1 MPKKNKRSYKSLVRL
16 RQAGDTRRRIIE
28 ATRQLLQREGYAG
41 MTIEAIA
48 QRAEVSAQ
56 SVYAIFKSKTGILIA
71 LLDQST
77 FGPDYEEV
85 VRQALNAR
93 DPEARLRL
101 AAGVAK
107 QIRSAQSAAFD
118 LMRGAGVVA
127 PELAKLEQQRERL
140 RYEKEESMIT
150 FLRHSGRIRPGLSH
164 RTARDIFWMLT
175 GGDVYRMLV
184 SERRWSP
191 QQYQD
196 WLAETLVHSLLTPGR
211 AKPVRRQGM
220 KPDSLLGPGLSL

>member
-1 MPKKNKRSYKSLVRL
+1 LPKTKQQRPYKSLVRQ
-16 RQAGDTRRRIIE
+16 RQAEDTRRRIVE
-28 ATRQLLQREGYAG
+28 ATRQLLQSEGYAG

-56 SVYAIFKSKTGILIA
+56 SVYAIFRSKTGILIA
-71 LLDQST
+71 LVDQST
-77 FGPDYEEV
+77 FGSDYEKV
-85 VRQALNAR
+85 VRQALGAS

-101 AAGVAK
+101 AAGVAR
-107 QIRSAQSAAFD
+107 QIRGGQSTAFD

-127 PELAKLEQQRERL
+127 PELAKLQQQRERL
-140 RYEKEESMIT
+140 RYEKEQGMIN
-150 FLRHSGRIRPGLSH
+150 FLRDSGRLRPGLSH
-164 RTARDIFWMLT
+164 KAARDIFWMLT

-196 WLAETLVHSLLTPGR
+196 WLADTLVNSLLATGK
-211 AKPVRRQGM
+211 AVR
-220 KPDSLLGPGLSL
+220 S

>member
-1 MPKKNKRSYKSLVRL
+1 LPKTKKRPYKSLVRQ

-28 ATRQLLQREGYAG
+28 AARRLLQRDGYAG

-85 VRQALNAR
+85 VRKALKAS
-93 DPEARLRL
+93 DPETRLRR
-101 AAGVAK
+101 AAGVAR
-107 QIRSAQSAAFD
+107 QIRGAQSAVFD

-127 PELAKLEQQRERL
+127 PQLAKLQQQRERL
-140 RYEKEESMIT
+140 RYQRQEGTIG
-150 FLRHSGRIRPGLSH
+150 FLRHSGRLRKGLSH

-184 SERRWSP
+184 RERGWSP
-191 QQYQD
+191 QKYQD
-196 WLAETLVHSLLTPGR
+196 WLADTLVHSLLSPGR
-211 AKPVRRQGM
+211 ANRT
-220 KPDSLLGPGLSL
+220 L